1 MGTKIHFYKKTTSPK
16 CRKAPSLFYLWT
28 QNGRAVLS
36 HANCEEIPSHYKRQ
50 RLKNSKK
57 KKRKRKRKVCKVGP
71 HRKAKELRTVPLGE
85 MRRQPSDSEWLFYHF
100 FFLSYGRFVVLQK
113 FARRF
118 VVTSFS
124 GFMATWEYVLCE
136 GLTLNQWWCH
146 LRSHGVLVMPENR
159 GHRPQSRGQCPV
171 PSAMTCVRCGFYLD
185 PAGISSLSTLKAP
198 WSMIFM
204 YFYLKMYE
212 D

>member
-1 MGTKIHFYKKTTSPK
+1 MPKSTFPILFMDTKWKGSFVTMRIV
-16 CRKAPSLFYLWT
+16 RKFQATAKDSDLKI
-28 QNGRAVLS
+28 Q
-36 HANCEEIPSHYKRQ
+36 KR
-50 RLKNSKK
+50 

-185 PAGISSLSTLKAP
+185 PAGISLSTLKAP

>member
-1 MGTKIHFYKKTTSPK
+1 MPKSTFPILFMDTKWKGSFVTMRIARKFQATTKDSDLK
-16 CRKAPSLFYLWT
+16 I
-28 QNGRAVLS
+28 Q
-36 HANCEEIPSHYKRQ
+36 KR
-50 RLKNSKK
+50 

-185 PAGISSLSTLKAP
+185 PVGISLSTLKAP

>member
-1 MGTKIHFYKKTTSPK
+1 MPKSTFPILFMDTKWKGSFVTMRIV
-16 CRKAPSLFYLWT
+16 RKFQATAKDSDLKI
-28 QNGRAVLS
+28 Q
-36 HANCEEIPSHYKRQ
+36 KR
-50 RLKNSKK
+50 